1 MVYVDNFYITGGG
14 NYGRMK
20 MSHMI
25 ADTSEELLQMV
36 DRIGV
41 SRKWIQY
48 PGQPNEH
55 FDICISKRTLA
66 IRAGAVEVSF
76 RELAKMIANKR
87 EQLTNGLE

>member
-66 IRAGAVEVSF
+66 ILSALSQS
-76 RELAKMIANKR
+76 ELELLKFLLGSLQK
-87 EQLTNGLE
+87 